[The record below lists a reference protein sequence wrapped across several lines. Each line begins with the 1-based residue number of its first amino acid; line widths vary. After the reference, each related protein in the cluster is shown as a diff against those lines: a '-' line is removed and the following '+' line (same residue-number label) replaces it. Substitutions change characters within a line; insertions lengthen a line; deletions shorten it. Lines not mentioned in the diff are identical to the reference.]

1 MTKAG
6 AGDWKT
12 PLGYY
17 ERAIAELERT
27 REQFQA
33 ELQILK
39 ELQASQKNLK
49 AELQAAQTEIK
60 ACKTEI
66 KTLKDELQAIKAE
79 PLATKAELQAINKR
93 LDNSVKIAEY
103 AHKESKIAQDT
114 VNAAFAEIK
123 SVKAGIE
130 NSSIVAQ
137 KALML
142 QGKDDN
148 HWMRFCKL
156 DSINHHC
163 FQVWKVDE
171 NTWHNDIRVKA
182 ATFLRARDDNHWM
195 GCHRVDS
202 RNNDVFDI
210 WKDQKW
216 HSTSRVQVAT
226 RLR

>member
-1 MTKAG
+1 MQVSHAN
-6 AGDWKT
+6 
-12 PLGYY
+12 
-17 ERAIAELERT
+17 
-27 REQFQA
+27 F
-33 ELQILK
+33 
-39 ELQASQKNLK
+39 K
-49 AELQAAQTEIK
+49 AELQAAQTEIQ
-60 ACKTEI
+60 
-66 KTLKDELQAIKAE
+66 TLKAELK
-79 PLATKAELQAINKR
+79 ATKAELQANNENLENIVAKSQKAAK
-93 LDNSVKIAEY
+93 SV
-103 AHKESKIAQDT
+103 HSKTNAAQDT
-114 VNAAFAEIK
+114 ANAAFAEIK
-123 SVKAGIE
+123 SVKVGIE
-130 NSSIVAQ
+130 NGEIVAQ

-142 QGKDDN
+142 QGMDDN

-163 FQVWKVDE
+163 FQVWKADD

-210 WKDQKW
+210 WRDQRW

>member
-6 AGDWKT
+6 VGDWKT

-17 ERAIAELERT
+17 EKAIAELERT
-27 REQFQA
+27 RKEFQT
-33 ELQILK
+33 ELQILR
-39 ELQASQKNLK
+39 ELQVSHSNLK
-49 AELQAAQTEIK
+49 AELQAAQAEIQ
-60 ACKTEI
+60 
-66 KTLKDELQAIKAE
+66 TLKAELK
-79 PLATKAELQAINKR
+79 ATKAEFKANNEHLENIVAESQKAAK
-93 LDNSVKIAEY
+93 SVHSETKT
-103 AHKESKIAQDT
+103 AQDT
-114 VNAAFAEIK
+114 ANAAFAEIK

-130 NSSIVAQ
+130 NGEIVAQ

-163 FQVWKVDE
+163 FQVWKGDG

-210 WKDQKW
+210 WKDQRW